1 MTTKDNSVATP
12 NTQTSRKRR
21 NSEPLQAPTSI
32 PQSIIDFLSNHRFF
46 SSWSSKQL
54 RKLCLEELSI
64 QRYHSGDTVI
74 EEGTYGKSLYLVIS
88 GTIECRSIK
97 SDCIFTLLGEGSFF
111 GEVGAIY
118 YTKRMAT
125 CQVRSATAT
134 LARIEGSSMIR
145 HFSKTPQDRQVILEM
160 ANLAQQR
167 YLKQHH
173 HNNSNNNNV
182 KSVNNSNLTTAL
194 QKHFPLL
201 LQRLANNPSPS
212 ALKAFLSHCSIETKT
227 KDTIISFKNDTF
239 STSILLLDGYLTRRD
254 CSRGSGSQ
262 GAAVKTFTPG
272 TMIVNPYGDGILEY
286 IMVDGGSSSSSNSGN
301 GNEEIMMDESTNG
314 STTATFIKLPLKTL
328 KKCLDGC
335 LIEEEEENEEEAEA
349 EAENV
354 SKNHQQQQQTP
365 PPSPPLQTKQRRN
378 SQTTEQR
385 VFQTLP
391 FTMPITT
398 TTTTTTAETNK
409 SLKRFSL
416 RGSQSITEHLEA
428 WSLSP
433 LIKAKGPYLE
443 ELVLANS
450 SITGAELLQSLDPCS
465 KLKVLELSGCFSV
478 GGDDFLAFIKEPS
491 CASLERLNISNNHF
505 LKDSIL
511 KEIAKTLPALKELD
525 IGYSRNLSNRCW
537 EVMPHGIERLSMH
550 RMIDSFATAKPPT
563 LPNLK
568 FVDLSDCAFLEVDA
582 LKALLDRMPSLEEL
596 VLRHCTSL
604 NDSIL
609 KNSSS
614 PFIFSNLKVLDLS
627 FCPRLLGHESLKG
640 IFKRAPNLRRLNLRG
655 GRFQNYRKIITTATD
670 VLPFVQEITLSSK
683 EFSPVPMVEGEKEVD
698 GDGDGSGEEGISSSS
713 SGCYSS
719 ILNTKGEKVKI
730 IFI

>member
-1 MTTKDNSVATP
+1 MTTINNNIA
-12 NTQTSRKRR
+12 TQTSRKRR
-21 NSEPLQAPTSI
+21 NSEPLQAPTAI

-46 SSWSSKQL
+46 SSWSPKQL

-64 QRYHSGDTVI
+64 HRYHSGDTVI

-118 YTKRMAT
+118 STRRMAT

-160 ANLAQQR
+160 ASLAQQR

-173 HNNSNNNNV
+173 NNSNSNNSNNNT
-182 KSVNNSNLTTAL
+182 KSVNNSNLTSAL
-194 QKHFPLL
+194 QKYFPLL
-201 LQRLANNPSPS
+201 LQRLANNPEPS
-212 ALKAFLSHCSIETKT
+212 ALKAFLSHCSMETKT

-254 CSRGSGSQ
+254 CSQSSSQ
-262 GAAVKTFTPG
+262 EAAVKTFTSG
-272 TMIVNPYGDGILEY
+272 SMIVNPYGDGLLEY
-286 IMVDGGSSSSSNSGN
+286 IKVDGGTSGGSDY
-301 GNEEIMMDESTNG
+301 GNEERMMDVEHKEGGNNG
-314 STTATFIKLPLKTL
+314 AATATATFIKLPLKTL
-328 KKCLDGC
+328 KQCLDGC
-335 LIEEEEENEEEAEA
+335 LIEEEAEEEG
-349 EAENV
+349 V
-354 SKNHQQQQQTP
+354 SECQQQQTP
-365 PPSPPLQTKQRRN
+365 PPSPLRFKQRRN

-391 FTMPITT
+391 STIR
-398 TTTTTTAETNK
+398 TTTTTAAAAETDK

-443 ELVLANS
+443 ELVLTNS
-450 SITGAELLQSLDPCS
+450 NITGAELLQSLDPSS

-478 GGDDFLAFIKEPS
+478 GGEDFEAFIKEPS

-511 KEIAKTLPALKELD
+511 KEIAKTLPALRDLD

-537 EVMPHGIERLSMH
+537 EVMPCSIERLSMH
-550 RMIDSFATAKPPT
+550 RMIDSFAMAKPPT

-582 LKALLDRMPSLEEL
+582 LKGLLDRMPSLEEL

-604 NDSIL
+604 NDSVL
-609 KNSSS
+609 KSIS
-614 PFIFSNLKVLDLS
+614 IFSNLKVLDLS
-627 FCPRLLGHESLKG
+627 FCPRLLGHESLKV
-640 IFKRAPNLRRLNLRG
+640 IFKRAPNLRRINLRG
-655 GRFQNYRKIITTATD
+655 GRFQNYGKIITSATD
-670 VLPFVQEITLSSK
+670 TLPFVQEITLSSK

-698 GDGDGSGEEGISSSS
+698 EGGESSNSS
-713 SGCYSS
+713 YSS
-719 ILNTKGEKVKI
+719 ILNTNGEKVKI